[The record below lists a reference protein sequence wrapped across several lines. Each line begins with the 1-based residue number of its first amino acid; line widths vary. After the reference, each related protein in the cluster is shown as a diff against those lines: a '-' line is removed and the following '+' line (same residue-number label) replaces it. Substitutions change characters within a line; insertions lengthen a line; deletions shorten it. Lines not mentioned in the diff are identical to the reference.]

1 MTILFLIRH
10 GQNNWVGKRLAGRTA
25 GVHLN
30 QTGQQQ
36 AQSIAGTLAELPF
49 KAVYS
54 SPLERAMET
63 AQPLADRLSLPVQ
76 IKEGLSEINF
86 GDWQGKTIKQLQRM
100 KLWKTVQDQPQ
111 EMHFPGGES
120 FQQAQQ
126 RLVTCVEDLRTQHTK
141 EDLIACFSHSDSIRL
156 LVTHYLAMPLA
167 AFQRVAIDTASISV
181 IVFHEER
188 IFVPFINQIVTTSFS
203 DHFKQQAKKSEKKPT
218 SKKPAV
224 K

>member
-10 GQNNWVGKRLAGRTA
+10 GQNDWVGKRLAGRTA

-30 QTGQQQ
+30 QIGQQQ
-36 AQSIAGTLAELPF
+36 AQSIAATLAELPF
-49 KAVYS
+49 KAIYS

-63 AQPLADRLSLPVQ
+63 AQPLADKLSLPVV
-76 IKEGLSEINF
+76 IKEGLLEINF

-100 KLWKTVQDQPQ
+100 KLWKTVQNQPQ

-120 FQQAQQ
+120 FEQAQQ
-126 RLVTCVEDLRTQHTK
+126 RLVDCVENLRNQHTK

-181 IVFHEER
+181 IAFHEER
-188 IFVPFINQIVTTSFS
+188 IFVPYINQVLTTPFS
-203 DHFKQQAKKSEKKPT
+203 DLFKRQDKKPEKKSK
-218 SKKPAV
+218 SKKPS
-224 K
+224 

>member
-1 MTILFLIRH
+1 MAILFLIRH
-10 GQNNWVGKRLAGRTA
+10 GQNDWVGKRLAGRTA

-36 AQSIAGTLAELPF
+36 AQSIADILSKLPF
-49 KAVYS
+49 KAIYS

-63 AQPLADRLSLPVQ
+63 AQPLADKLSLPVL
-76 IKEGLSEINF
+76 IKDGLLEINF

-100 KLWKTVQDQPQ
+100 KLWKTVQNQPQ

-120 FQQAQQ
+120 FEQAQK
-126 RLVTCVEDLRTQHTK
+126 RLVDCVENLRNQHTK

-167 AFQRVAIDTASISV
+167 AFQRVAIDTTSISV
-181 IVFHEER
+181 VVFHEEH
-188 IFVPFINQIVTTSFS
+188 IFVPYINQIVTTPFS
-203 DHFKQQAKKSEKKPT
+203 DLFNRQDKKPEKRSK
-218 SKKPAV
+218 SKKPS
-224 K
+224 